1 MSSLLKTSMKR
12 AVAESFLSDLST
24 NKNNYFFFIAKST
37 NWSDENF
44 PPAYVDSIRNEY
56 DVMNNIIAYKKIDGS
71 SVMFAVPKYLW
82 TTGTV
87 YDKYTDSEDMFDEV
101 SPSKF
106 YVVTSQNHIFKC
118 LGNNN
123 GGVSTV
129 VPETVQVF
137 RFKLSDGYIWK
148 YIGTVIETNL
158 PIELSEYLV
167 VNFIV
172 DKTNTDTQ
180 TQYLA
185 QFQSIPGEITS
196 IVPYNTTNTPVYS
209 RTIQKPQS
217 GASVFSL
224 KVFSFTNSNGVKTI
238 RITDPSSLQRIIET
252 GTNGFTSYAL
262 RVDYSDINTNE
273 IGNYGIITSEV
284 ITAQYAEFV
293 IADDIYPFRVTVG
306 GQEQQYPPI
315 VSVEIIPFAKIYGNG
330 VGGLISPI
338 MSSEKRIVSFDVT
351 SSGKDYTSIFS
362 SVVSPP
368 GAGVTLAHPDIQ
380 FILSPKEGHS
390 GNILKELNVKDLVIF
405 SKINKEDS
413 IKFMNKGSYRMFGII
428 KNPVLS
434 SSQRIAGSDVR
445 AYKDIS
451 VIYEGNSTNLNNV
464 VSELVKDSNTLMIG
478 KETYSVTQIDKIKS
492 VNDTTKEVVFRTL
505 DSFSAYR
512 DYQSHKNNFIL
523 QVLDNSSFAVGEK
536 ITQRIPA
543 NTLFAGVSFGYEI
556 ITTGI
561 IVEKP
566 NINDLLVLTTNNY
579 FVIGQ
584 PIEGEISFYSSSVL
598 QVKPSY
604 GEGLYFTDTIQFKED
619 GNFKVYDVGS
629 SYFELSNT
637 SMYSGLH
644 SFHISTSISGQ
655 TGGIDV
661 TSVSLTPASFSEG
674 DIIIQGS
681 TGSYS
686 AEYGKGVVYEWD
698 FINSSHGILRMT
710 DVFGKFTSVESDGI
724 TLGKLGNFQL
734 GKIEYPEIL
743 QTSGEVLY
751 IDSMR
756 KIQRIPGQEEEFR
769 VLLQF

>member
-37 NWSDENF
+37 VWADEDF
-44 PPAYVDSIRNEY
+44 PEEYVDSVRNEY
-56 DVMNNIIAYKKIDGS
+56 NVMNNIIAYKKIDGS
-71 SVMFAVPKYLW
+71 SVMFAVPKYVW
-82 TTGTV
+82 TEGTV
-87 YDKYTDSEDMFDEV
+87 YDEYTDSSDMFDEV

-106 YVVTSQNHIFKC
+106 YVVTDQNHIFKC

-123 GGVSTV
+123 GGVSTS

-158 PIELSEYLV
+158 PIELSQYLV

-185 QFQSIPGEITS
+185 QFQSIPGEITA
-196 IVPYNTTNTPVYS
+196 IVPYNNTQTPVYS
-209 RTIQKPQS
+209 RTLQRENDS
-217 GASVFSL
+217 SVFCL
-224 KVFSFTNSNGVKTI
+224 KVFSFTNIDGVKTI
-238 RITDPSSLQRIIET
+238 KITDPSSLQRIT
-252 GTNGFTSYAL
+252 QTATNGFTSYAL
-262 RVDYSDINTNE
+262 RVDYSEINTSE
-273 IGNYGIITSEV
+273 IGNYGIIVGENITSE
-284 ITAQYAEFV
+284 YAEFQIV
-293 IADDIYPFRVTVG
+293 DDLYSFQVTIE
-306 GQEQQYPPI
+306 GQQQQYPPI

-330 VGGLISPI
+330 FGALISPNMNI
-338 MSSEKRIVSFDVT
+338 DKKIVSFDIT

-368 GAGVTLAHPDIQ
+368 GAGATLTHPDMQ
-380 FILSPKEGHS
+380 FVLSPKEGHS

-405 SKINKEDS
+405 GKINKEDS

-428 KNPVLS
+428 KNPILS

-445 AYKDIS
+445 SYKDIS
-451 VIYEGNSTNLNNV
+451 VIYEGNSNNLNNV
-464 VSELVKDSNTLMIG
+464 VSDLVKDSNILMIG
-478 KETYSVTQIDKIKS
+478 KETYSVTKIDKIKS

-512 DYQSHKNNFIL
+512 DYQSQKNNFVL
-523 QVLDNSSFAVGEK
+523 KLLDNSSFVVGEK

-543 NTLFAGVSFGYEI
+543 NTLFGGVSFGYELVA
-556 ITTGI
+556 TGI
-561 IVEKP
+561 IVEKQ
-566 NINDLLVLTTNNY
+566 NTNDLLVLSTSNY

-584 PIEGEISFYSSSVL
+584 PIEGEISFYSSSIL
-598 QVKPSY
+598 QVRPSY
-604 GEGLYFTDTIQFKED
+604 GEGLYFTDTVTFKED

-629 SYFELSNT
+629 SYFELNNT

-655 TGGIDV
+655 TGGIDI
-661 TSVSLTPASFSEG
+661 TSVPLTRSSFSEG
-674 DIIIQGS
+674 QIIVQGS

-686 AEYGKGVVYEWD
+686 SEYGRGVVYEWN
-698 FINSSHGILRMT
+698 FINSSHGILMMT
-710 DVFGKFTSVESDGI
+710 DVFGKFTTVESRGI
-724 TLGKLGNFQL
+724 TLGKLGDFQL

-756 KIQRIPGQEEEFR
+756 KIQRMPGQEEEFR
-769 VLLQF
+769 VLLEF